1 MSRAS
6 NKSVPSRGTAYSRRD
21 MLKLGGALAGTLAMP
36 SLSRAASPKIR
47 VGYLPLS
54 AGLPFYAAI
63 EKGYFK
69 EAGVD
74 VQAVRFGSP
83 QQIMEAM
90 LAGRLEG
97 CANGTG
103 TATLGIGNIAENG
116 VFRLFCT
123 NPSNKDHVLEE
134 ILVGKASPYKTLA
147 ELKGKK
153 IACGPGIQNVTLCKA
168 ILEGGGVPGVKPIE
182 LPYEQHVGAIAA
194 GQVDACYTLE
204 PMGTLGRMN
213 GATRVLEPAV
223 VSHYVLGDP
232 SAPWH
237 GGAAALTSSYVKA
250 NPQAAKQYIAAYLRG
265 VDLVRHSLD
274 STIGYLSGYTPITA
288 DLAKQVPMA
297 AYASYTELTADDL
310 RYYQKF
316 YDFFAQKGVFSEK
329 VDAASM
335 LYKA

>member
-1 MSRAS
+1 VSRA
-6 NKSVPSRGTAYSRRD
+6 NKSIASSGAKLSRRHL
-21 MLKLGGALAGTLAMP
+21 LKLGGALAGTLAIP
-36 SLSRAASPKIR
+36 ELARAAGPKIR

-54 AGLPFYAAI
+54 AGLPLFAAV

-69 EAGVD
+69 DAGLD
-74 VQAVRFGSP
+74 VQPVRFGSA

-103 TATLGIGNIAENG
+103 TATLGIGNIAEKG

-134 ILVGKASPYKTLA
+134 ILVGKASSYKTLA
-147 ELKGKK
+147 DLKGKK
-153 IACGPGIQNVTLCKA
+153 IASGPGIQNTVLCKA
-168 ILEGGGVPGVKPIE
+168 IFEGAGVPGVRPIE
-182 LPYEQHVGAIAA
+182 LPYEQHVAAIAA

-204 PMGTLGRMN
+204 PMGTLGRQN
-213 GATRVLEPAV
+213 GTTRVLEPAV

-232 SAPWH
+232 AAPWH
-237 GGAAALTSSYVKA
+237 GGAAALTAAFINA
-250 NPQAAKQYIAAYLRG
+250 NPQVAKQYIAAYLRG

-274 STIGYLSGYTPITA
+274 SALVYLNGYTPITA
-288 DLAKQVPMA
+288 ELARQVPMA
-297 AYASYTELTADDL
+297 AYASYTEINADDL

-316 YDFFAQKGVFSEK
+316 YDVFAQKGVFSER

-335 LYKA
+335 LYKG

>member
-1 MSRAS
+1 VSRAS
-6 NKSVPSRGTAYSRRD
+6 NKSIPSSGAKYSRRH
-21 MLKLGGALAGTLAMP
+21 MLKLGGALAGTLAIP
-36 SLSRAASPKIR
+36 GLARAAGPKIR

-54 AGLPFYAAI
+54 AGLPFYAAV

-69 EAGVD
+69 EAGLD
-74 VQAVRFGSP
+74 VEPIRFSSA

-103 TATLGIGNIAENG
+103 TATLAIGNIAEKG

-134 ILVGKASPYKTLA
+134 ILVAKASPYKTLA
-147 ELKGKK
+147 DLKGKK
-153 IACGPGIQNVTLCKA
+153 IACGPGIQNTTLCKG
-168 ILEGGGVPGVKPIE
+168 IFEGAGAPGVKPVEI
-182 LPYEQHVGAIAA
+182 PYEQHVAAIAA
-194 GQVDACYTLE
+194 GQIDACYALE
-204 PMGTLGRMN
+204 PMGTLGRIN
-213 GATRVLEPAV
+213 GSTRVLEAAV

-232 SAPWH
+232 AAPWH
-237 GGAAALTSSYVKA
+237 GGAAALGSAFVKA
-250 NPQAAKQYIAAYLRG
+250 NPQVAKQFIAAYLHG

-274 STIGYLSGYTPITA
+274 EALVYLNGYTPIPA

-297 AYASYTELTADDL
+297 SYASYTEFSADDV

-316 YDFFAQKGVFSEK
+316 YDFFSQKGVFPEK
-329 VDAASM
+329 VDVASM
-335 LYKA
+335 LYKG